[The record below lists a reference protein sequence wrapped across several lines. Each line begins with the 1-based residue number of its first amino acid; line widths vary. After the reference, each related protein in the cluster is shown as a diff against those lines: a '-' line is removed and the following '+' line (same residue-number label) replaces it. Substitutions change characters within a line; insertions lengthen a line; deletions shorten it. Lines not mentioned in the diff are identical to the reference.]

1 MPQVPGVSATVTV
14 DPSMTY
20 DNNDRTSLPSNP
32 ISSVTQ
38 NPFVGLEAGRAMGS
52 TTGAATELTLVGT
65 ASILGNGSSGTM
77 PAFSTTGGY
86 GVSLSYTVTAGVA
99 STPVIVD
106 AGAGITE
113 GESFTV
119 DGDFGVTF
127 TASIA
132 TE

>member
-52 TTGAATELTLVGT
+52 TTGAATALTLVGT
-65 ASILGNGSSGTM
+65 ASILANGNSGTM
-77 PAFSTTGGY
+77 PAFAYSTGGY
-86 GVSLSYTVTAGVA
+86 GVSLSYTVTSGVA
-99 STPVIVD
+99 SVPVIVD

-132 TE
+132 